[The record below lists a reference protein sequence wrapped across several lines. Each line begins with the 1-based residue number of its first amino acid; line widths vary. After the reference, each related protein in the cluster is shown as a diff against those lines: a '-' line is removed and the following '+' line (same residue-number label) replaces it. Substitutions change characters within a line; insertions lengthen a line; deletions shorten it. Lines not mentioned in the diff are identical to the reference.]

1 MSKNYYNILQI
12 DTNTS
17 KEDIKKAYHKLALK
31 YHPDKNKEP
40 DAEEKFKEIGE
51 AYDALY
57 NNNNNN
63 NCINNTNFNP
73 FDIFHNAFNTNV
85 NIFGNANNFNFSMN
99 MGNTNVSSVMKTT
112 QTIIMNGKQITIEK
126 TIITNPDGTT
136 NIEIKEY

>member
-12 DTNTS
+12 DTNAS

-31 YHPDKNKEP
+31 YHPDKNKDP

-57 NNNNNN
+57 NNNN

-73 FDIFHNAFNTNV
+73 FDIFHNAFNTNLNV
-85 NIFGNANNFNFSMN
+85 FGNASNFNFAVN
-99 MGNTNVSSVMKTT
+99 MGMSNVSSVMKTT
-112 QTIIMNGKQITIEK
+112 QIMIINGKQITIEK
-126 TIITNPDGTT
+126 TITTNPDGSA
-136 NIEIKEY
+136 NVEIKEY